1 MKLRLVDE
9 SVYDITRAEVVG
21 EHLEIDFQDKTAE
34 EVQEIFST
42 PGNLSKIQLITDE
55 ESVFG
60 ELPGWTTYGGVM
72 LNGNI
77 KTVILAKPADVTEE
91 RITEIETKAI
101 EAQAAAE
108 KQAREIEGIKQE
120 ITEDGTGV
128 DQDLFSASV
137 VVARAQAQSL
147 TDDQALQTK
156 VLYPTFDELVAAG
169 YTAAEKG
176 YKFCDGDNL
185 YKTAQE
191 NVTFQAQYRP
201 GEGTES
207 LYTRIDETHAGTLE
221 DPIPWVLNMQPEKD
235 KYYVEGE
242 LIAKCIE
249 DPGQALHNK
258 LSELCPGRYF
268 EAVE

>member
-21 EHLEIDFQDKTAE
+21 DHLEIDFRDKAAE

-42 PGNLSKIQLITDE
+42 PGNLAEIQLLTDDGA
-55 ESVFG
+55 VFG
-60 ELPGWTTYGGVM
+60 KLLGWTAYGGVM
-72 LNGNI
+72 LNGDI
-77 KTVILAKPADVTEE
+77 KTAIIAKPADVTEE

-108 KQAREIEGIKQE
+108 KQAREIEGIRQE
-120 ITEDGTGV
+120 ITEGGTEV
-128 DQDLFSASV
+128 DQELFSASV

-147 TDDQALQTK
+147 TDDQALQAK
-156 VLYPTFDELVAAG
+156 VLYPTFDELVSAG
-169 YTAAEKG
+169 YTATEKG
-176 YKFCDGDNL
+176 YKFCDSDKL
-185 YKTAQE
+185 YKTAQD

-221 DPIPWVLNMQPEKD
+221 DPIPWVTNMQPEKD
-235 KYYVEGE
+235 KYYSEGE

-249 DPGQALHNK
+249 DPGQPLYNN
-258 LSELCPGRYF
+258 LSDLCPGRYF
-268 EAVE
+268 EVVE